1 MSNDATTFL
10 ILRLVNSRAFKLSL
24 FSRCFPLVFRVEKD
38 QLLFWRFSFL
48 LLLFILSFFFLYAC
62 LCLSSSSRNHLS
74 RFLFFFLFTLWEVL
88 DIVPLSLFSTLA
100 SSLSLVHMPRRGGC
114 GLYNSGKCKFQESP
128 DEHNG
133 FRKRI
138 LKKKKKRLLGRK
150 TVVCRQRKAAMWVFV
165 VVFLSRGNRQSV
177 A

>member
-1 MSNDATTFL
+1 MALEVKQDCFRRGKAKYAAASRQKKKKRKCLFVSNDATTFL

-74 RFLFFFLFTLWEVL
+74 RFLFFFFCSPCGKCLTSCRF
-88 DIVPLSLFSTLA
+88 LFSLPWRL
-100 SSLSLVHMPRRGGC
+100 LSPWSTCRGGE
-114 GLYNSGKCKFQESP
+114 GAVYTIRESAS
-128 DEHNG
+128 
-133 FRKRI
+133 FKS
-138 LKKKKKRLLGRK
+138 
-150 TVVCRQRKAAMWVFV
+150 RQMNTMGSEREY
-165 VVFLSRGNRQSV
+165 
-177 A
+177 